1 MTSYNNIQSLAS
13 FISINS
19 YFPLS
24 FLIPLQMQQRTEP
37 AKTRVKATRTQ
48 TLSSFPYLS
57 PSANR
62 AECEQNSSELPT
74 TLMLS
79 PSYLVQLSLC
89 SHSCSKLLSVAFLP
103 NMQFEIFLL
112 QSLLPPSVLK
122 KPFLSQGLDGNPP
135 QITLSQESPLQ
146 QVLGMHSPSTECHAP
161 LWLEE
166 PSLSTNHLHTNSCSS
181 AFRQKAFLC

>member
-1 MTSYNNIQSLAS
+1 
-13 FISINS
+13 
-19 YFPLS
+19 
-24 FLIPLQMQQRTEP
+24 MQQRTEP
-37 AKTRVKATRTQ
+37 AQTRVKATRTQ

-103 NMQFEIFLL
+103 NVQLRSFYCSLSCHPLCWRSVSSARGWMEILL
-112 QSLLPPSVLK
+112 KSRSVK
-122 KPFLSQGLDGNPP
+122 N
-135 QITLSQESPLQ
+135 PLQ